1 MAPAEASSW
10 VIDTTDADFE
20 RAVIERSKQVPV
32 VVDFWAP
39 WCGPCRTL
47 GPLLE
52 RLADE
57 HAGKF
62 VLAKVN
68 IDENPGLAAAFR
80 IQSIPMVIGL
90 RDGAVIDQFV
100 GALPESGVRDFL
112 ERLLPSPGEE
122 LAQRGVELLAAG
134 QTAEAEVLLRRALEL
149 DPRAEA
155 AMVGLARLLAERG
168 DDAEALALL
177 DRVGPGPRR
186 QEADRLAAALRIRQS
201 GAGDE
206 AGLRARVDANPD
218 DLEARFTLAQSLA
231 AVGKHG
237 DALEQYLGVVQRD
250 RTFRD
255 DGARKAMLDIFDLLG
270 SGNELAD
277 RYRSELAKV
286 LFR

>member
-1 MAPAEASSW
+1 MATTQSSSW
-10 VIDTTDADFE
+10 VIDATDADFE
-20 RAVIERSKQVPV
+20 RAVIEGSKQVPV

-39 WCGPCRTL
+39 WCGPCRSL

-52 RLADE
+52 RLAEE
-57 HAGKF
+57 HAGKV

-68 IDENPGLAAAFR
+68 IDENPALAAAFR

-90 RDGAVIDQFV
+90 RDGAVVDQFV

-112 ERLLPSPGEE
+112 ARLLPSPGEE
-122 LAQRGVELLAAG
+122 LAQRGAELLAAG
-134 QTAEAEVLLRRALEL
+134 QTAEAEAVLRRALEL
-149 DPRAEA
+149 DPRADA
-155 AMVGLARLLAERG
+155 ALIGLARLLAERD

-177 DRVGPGPRR
+177 DRVGPGARR

-218 DLEARFTLAQSLA
+218 DLEARFALAQSLA
-231 AVGKHG
+231 AGGKHG

-250 RTFRD
+250 RSFHD

-270 SGNELAD
+270 PGNELAD